1 MGSISREVDIRARA
15 YPLECLK
22 KYSKRFSLKLD
33 ELKILIV
40 GIAFKGYPE
49 TNDTR
54 GSISID
60 LLESIDDLVK
70 SVTLMDFAISTEQL
84 SELHE
89 NTTTFDELDTNKYN
103 AIFFMN
109 NHERNKEIEKLLT
122 RTLPHLYLMA
132 GAS

>member
-1 MGSISREVDIRARA
+1 MGSISREVDKGLG

-54 GSISID
+54 GSISMIY
-60 LLESIDDLVK
+60 LNR
-70 SVTLMDFAISTEQL
+70 LMI
-84 SELHE
+84 
-89 NTTTFDELDTNKYN
+89 
-103 AIFFMN
+103 
-109 NHERNKEIEKLLT
+109 
-122 RTLPHLYLMA
+122 
-132 GAS
+132 